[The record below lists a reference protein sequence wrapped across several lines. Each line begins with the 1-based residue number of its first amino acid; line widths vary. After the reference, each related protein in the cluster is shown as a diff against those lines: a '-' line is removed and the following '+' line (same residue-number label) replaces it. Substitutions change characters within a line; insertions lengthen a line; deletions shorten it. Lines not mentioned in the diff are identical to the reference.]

1 MHYDFDKRAD
11 PGLFPDQIGRADE
24 EALLRLC
31 AERPL
36 CEAQWRQ
43 AGLAFFMAGL
53 AMMVAKADET
63 GRDGLLELAEK
74 IYPGAST
81 PEVFATW
88 VQHSPIKACRF
99 LPMLAQLRK
108 YAA

>member
-1 MHYDFDKRAD
+1 MNERPLPAILSGMHYDVDKRAE
-11 PGLFPDQIGRADE
+11 E

-43 AGLAFFMAGL
+43 ARTAFFMAGL
-53 AMMVAKADET
+53 AMMVA
-63 GRDGLLELAEK
+63 
-74 IYPGAST
+74 
-81 PEVFATW
+81 
-88 VQHSPIKACRF
+88 
-99 LPMLAQLRK
+99 QLGK